1 MMHRHRSPRQLVI
14 DGTAVG
20 VHMIVAMM
28 LVVVLVHRRAW
39 RIGGV
44 LAWGLGSSART
55 LEETDTDGG
64 NQTT

>member
-1 MMHRHRSPRQLVI
+1 
-14 DGTAVG
+14 
-20 VHMIVAMM
+20 MIVAMM